1 MKQNFYKFLTKHIY
15 LLLILSTFFIVINL
29 YFGSILNIQD
39 LKTTAIYRGLNNEI
53 FYHQLINF
61 NKADYLQNSIFIKNY
76 DKFFL
81 NNLSIPLFYIQ
92 ALIFKITNN
101 IQLGINIF
109 VIIGFI
115 LTTLCSFSVF
125 RLLESTKLISA
136 FFAILF
142 SFTYYQQYENSVINT
157 SWYGLSL
164 YFVYYCIYF
173 LKTNDLTKNNQYYYI
188 LYIYCFFNAFINLQ
202 FALLGWFLI
211 LSTIVILK
219 FIQKKSIPRLLAI
232 LPLIFLI
239 QIYIT
244 YQFNLHFFNF
254 DQNNGLSFS
263 EIENYQFKITQLFLP
278 NINHHIKLL
287 ADISNTYQQ
296 HYILNNDNNIASL
309 GFLSSFILFYILLK
323 SIYYSFNKNS
333 NENSLDL
340 TIQQSFVLIV
350 FILTLTTTGSLS
362 AFISYQNP
370 AFMLEWFRASIF
382 INFICFI
389 VLVAIFN
396 HLAKNLKYKYFI
408 VLLITV
414 FSFGFYDQSPRH
426 SQSDKHQLIKEN
438 SDINQIISYINSS
451 NINKDTNYNILVLPI
466 NNLSANKDFARKNL
480 FIQNRL
486 QNSIRNLQSTN
497 ENILI
502 TMSHL
507 NFNEQIN
514 FAAQQSFKYLII
526 DKNNYC
532 NFKKLNI
539 NLLKII
545 ETDNFNLY
553 QFDNHINSSPMEL
566 KQYLTYKINTPPLL
580 CYP

>member
-1 MKQNFYKFLTKHIY
+1 MKQNFYKFLSKNVY
-15 LLLILSTFFIVINL
+15 LLLILFTFFIAINL
-29 YFGSILNIQD
+29 YLDNIINIQD
-39 LKTTAIYRGLNNEI
+39 LKNTAIYRGLNNEI

-61 NKADYLQNSIFIKNY
+61 NKTDYLQNSIFIKNY

-92 ALIFKITNN
+92 TLILKITNN
-101 IQLGINIF
+101 IQLSINIF
-109 VIIGFI
+109 VLIGFI
-115 LTTLCSFSVF
+115 LTTLCSFSIF
-125 RLLESTKLISA
+125 RLLQSTKIISA

-164 YFVYYCIYF
+164 YFVYYCIF
-173 LKTNDLTKNNQYYYI
+173 LLKSNNLPKGNKYYYI
-188 LYIYCFFNAFINLQ
+188 LYIYCFFNSFINLQ
-202 FALLGWFLI
+202 FALLGWFLL

-219 FIQKKSIPRLLAI
+219 FIQKKSIPRLLAV
-232 LPLIFLI
+232 LPLIFLT

-244 YQFNLHFFNF
+244 YQFNLYFFYF

-263 EIENYQFKITQLFLP
+263 EIEAYQFKITQLFLP

-296 HYILNNDNNIASL
+296 DYILNNDNNVASL
-309 GFLSSFILFYILLK
+309 GFLSSFILLYILLK
-323 SIYYSFNKNS
+323 SIHYSFNKNL

-340 TIQQSFVLIV
+340 IIQKSFALII

-370 AFMLEWFRASIF
+370 AFTLEWFRASVF

-389 VLVAIFN
+389 VLVEIFN
-396 HLAKNLKYKYFI
+396 HLVKNLKYKYFI
-408 VLLITV
+408 ILLITT
-414 FSFGFYDQSPRH
+414 FLFGFYDQSPRH
-426 SQSDKHQLIKEN
+426 SRTEKQQLTKES
-438 SDINQIISYINSS
+438 SDINQIINHINTS
-451 NINKDTNYNILVLPI
+451 NINKKKNLNILVLPI
-466 NNLSANKDFARKNL
+466 NNLSTNKDLARKNL

-486 QNSIRNLQSTN
+486 QTSIHNLQNIN

-502 TMSHL
+502 TLSHL
-507 NFNEQIN
+507 SFSEQIN
-514 FAAQQSFKYLII
+514 FANQQSIQYLII

-539 NLLKII
+539 NLPKII

-553 QFDNHINSSPMEL
+553 QFNEFKNNSSTEL
-566 KQYLTYKINTPPLL
+566 KQYLTYKINTPSLL